1 MSQIGNKSHFRLKI
15 NSCSVSGGYNAPG
28 FLYVPIKYNISL
40 ISMILF
46 QGGNPYP
53 GLDNKEMYNLLKTGY
68 RMEKPDSC
76 SDEL

>member
-1 MSQIGNKSHFRLKI
+1 MRFTTRKWAIQTASLEGTIQRRFLKKI
-15 NSCSVSGGYNAPG
+15 IHIAYST
-28 FLYVPIKYNISL
+28 SL
-40 ISMILF
+40 KDCFYF

-76 SDEL
+76 SNEL

>member
-1 MSQIGNKSHFRLKI
+1 
-15 NSCSVSGGYNAPG
+15 
-28 FLYVPIKYNISL
+28 
-40 ISMILF
+40 MILF